1 MRIIGVDPGL
11 ATVGY
16 AIIEKQGNSMK
27 ALDFGCIRTAA
38 HVPLAIRLEEIF
50 AAMET
55 LLARWQPDVMA
66 LEQLFFN
73 RNVTNALLVGQ
84 ARGVCMLASC
94 RAQCPVEEYTP
105 LQVKQAVVGNGRAA
119 KQQVA
124 AMVKILL
131 NLQDTPR
138 PDDVADAMAV
148 AICHSHRPVLSA
160 IKR

>member
-1 MRIIGVDPGL
+1 MRILGIDPGL

-16 AIIEKQGNSMK
+16 AIIDKQGNSMK
-27 ALDFGCIRTAA
+27 ALDFGCVRTAA
-38 HVPLAIRLEEIF
+38 DTPLTTRLEQIF
-50 AAMET
+50 TASEQ

-84 ARGVCMLASC
+84 ARGVCILAAC
-94 RAQCPVEEYTP
+94 RADCPVEEYTP

-124 AMVKILL
+124 AMVKALL
-131 NLQDTPR
+131 NLKDIPR

-148 AICHSHRPVLSA
+148 AICHAHRGNLYY
-160 IKR
+160 KR